1 MQIRPRFKEMCHSQ
15 PAVQSLLYLQ
25 NQVSQVVDHEDPN
38 ETQLFRSLM
47 THLLMHSSPIS
58 ASPTSPSAP
67 ENNLAQSTEPVDCS
81 GSPIKVDL
89 PELES
94 GSGNHEPVLSTPPPS
109 ASERSIANHREDLF
123 EHKFRPAGEHLSQEY
138 FIQRTKTFEA
148 ILEFIADD
156 AKQPAGSLLDLVD
169 IDVEV

>member
-1 MQIRPRFKEMCHSQ
+1 MCHSQ

-25 NQVSQVVDHEDPN
+25 NQVSQVVDHDDPN

-58 ASPTSPSAP
+58 ASPTSPSTP
-67 ENNLAQSTEPVDCS
+67 ESKTVQSTETVDYS

-94 GSGNHEPVLSTPPPS
+94 NHEPVLSTPPSS
-109 ASERSIANHREDLF
+109 ADEGSTTSYREGSFERR
-123 EHKFRPAGEHLSQEY
+123 FRPAGEHLSRGC
-138 FIQRTKTFEA
+138 FTQRTKTFEA

-169 IDVEV
+169 IDVEVWW